1 MRKPGDVKLT
11 VTVSATEII
20 VNQAI
25 YAGVDGPIL
34 VKEFDPATDPDEIR
48 MISDTDQVDAWLREN
63 GFERTTPWSIGRAY
77 DGMYLKADLIE
88 RR

>member
-1 MRKPGDVKLT
+1 MRKPGDIKLT
-11 VTVSATEII
+11 VTVTDTEIV

-34 VKEFDPATDPDEIR
+34 VRDFDPAADPDEIR
-48 MISDTDQVDAWLREN
+48 TLSDTDQVDAWLREN
-63 GFERTTPWSIGRAY
+63 GFERTTPWNIGRSYA
-77 DGMYLKADLIE
+77 GLYLKADLIE